1 MFCDRLREL
10 RRKNGCTQSDLAT
23 SLGVSQSTVGNW
35 EAGIRQ
41 PNFSTLK
48 RLAKIFNVSVDYLLG
63 RDDEKDTGKSNPKK
77 ISYSA
82 EFPELETLYELT
94 KTLPKENVKTI
105 IKLLESLLEAVE
117 RREDHADH
125 NETDK

>member
-10 RRKNGCTQSDLAT
+10 RRKNGCTQSDLAKI
-23 SLGVSQSTVGNW
+23 LGLSQSTIGNW

-41 PNFSTLK
+41 PNFTTLK

-63 RDDEKDTGKSNPKK
+63 RDDEKDTGKSDQKNFL
-77 ISYSA
+77 YST

-105 IKLLESLLEAVE
+105 IKLLEALLDPVE
-117 RREDHADH
+117 RREDHAEH

>member
-10 RRKNGCTQSDLAT
+10 RRKNGYTQASLAKA
-23 SLGVSQSTVGNW
+23 LGVAQTTVGNW

-41 PNFSTLK
+41 PNFTTLK

-63 RDDEKDTGKSNPKK
+63 RDDEKDTGKSDQKK
-77 ISYSA
+77 FLYST

-105 IKLLESLLEAVE
+105 IKLLESLLESVE
-117 RREDHADH
+117 RREDHAEH